1 MPIVV
6 SHGNTGLGSVSLRE
20 TAIAGGVGGGMGR
33 RRPLD
38 APHDFANAIRMTM
51 ADLVIV
57 GSGHGGA
64 QAAIALR
71 QNGFS
76 GSIVMLSRD
85 PEPPYER
92 PPLSKE
98 YLAGDKPFERMLIRP
113 QAFWADRGIELQL
126 ASAVSRLDPAAREL
140 TIVGGEPV
148 AYGTLIWA
156 AGGDPRRLSCP
167 GADLGGIH
175 AVRDKADV
183 DRIKAEL
190 EAGEKEVVV
199 VGGGYIGLEAAAGLT
214 KLGCKVTLLESLDRV
229 LSRVAG
235 EDLSRFYEGEHRRHG
250 VDVRLGAEVEV
261 IEGDGD
267 RVTGVRL
274 VGGEKLECDMLIVG
288 IGIVPA
294 VGPLIAAGAAGAN
307 GVEVDLYCRTS
318 LPDIYAIGDCAAHA
332 NPYAGGAV
340 IRLESVQNATDMAT
354 CAAKAICGDPQ
365 PYSALPWFW
374 SNQYD
379 LKLQTVGLSLG
390 HDATVLRGDPAER
403 SFSVVYLKEGR
414 VIALDCVNRMKDYAQ
429 GRRLV
434 EDRVAIPPEQLLDA
448 SVELKAM
455 L

>member
-1 MPIVV
+1 M
-6 SHGNTGLGSVSLRE
+6 SS
-20 TAIAGGVGGGMGR
+20 
-33 RRPLD
+33 
-38 APHDFANAIRMTM
+38 

-57 GSGHGGA
+57 GTGHGGA

-71 QNGFS
+71 QNGFA
-76 GSIVMLSRD
+76 GSILMLSRD
-85 PEPPYER
+85 VEPPYER

-113 QAFWADRGIELQL
+113 EAFWAGKDVALRLG
-126 ASAVSRLDPAAREL
+126 SAVTKLDPTAKEL
-140 TIVGGEPV
+140 TIAGGDTVG
-148 AYGTLIWA
+148 YGTLVWA

-175 AVRDKADV
+175 AVRDKADI

-190 EAGEKEVVV
+190 EAGARQAVV
-199 VGGGYIGLEAAAGLT
+199 VGGGYIGLEAAAVLR
-214 KLGCKVTLLESLDRV
+214 KLGCEVTLLESQQRV

-235 EDLSRFYEGEHRRHG
+235 EDLSRFYQEEHRRHG
-250 VDVRLGAEVEV
+250 VDVRLGAEVEA

-267 RVTGVRL
+267 RVTGVKIAE
-274 VGGEKLECDMLIVG
+274 GETLECDLIVVG

-307 GVEVDLYCRTS
+307 GVEVDPYCRTS
-318 LPDIYAIGDCAAHA
+318 LPDIYAVGDCAAHA
-332 NPYAGGAV
+332 NPHAGGAV

-354 CAAKAICGDPQ
+354 CAAKAICGDPE
-365 PYSALPWFW
+365 PYAALPWFW

-379 LKLQTVGLSLG
+379 LRLQTAGLSLG
-390 HDATVLRGDPAER
+390 HDATVLRGDPARR

-414 VIALDCVNRMKDYAQ
+414 VIALDCVNRTKDYAQ

-434 EDRVAIPPEQLLDA
+434 EDRAMIAPELLLDA
-448 SVELKAM
+448 ETELKAM

>member
-1 MPIVV
+1 MN
-6 SHGNTGLGSVSLRE
+6 S
-20 TAIAGGVGGGMGR
+20 
-33 RRPLD
+33 
-38 APHDFANAIRMTM
+38 

-57 GSGHGGA
+57 GTGHGGA

-76 GSIVMLSRD
+76 GSILMLSRD

-98 YLAGDKPFERMLIRP
+98 YLAGDKPFERILLRP
-113 QAFWADRGIELQL
+113 EAFWAGKDIQLKL
-126 ASAVSRLDPAAREL
+126 ASAVTKVDPVAKEL
-140 TIVGGEPV
+140 AVVGGETIG
-148 AYGTLIWA
+148 YGTLVWA

-183 DRIKAEL
+183 DRIKREL
-190 EAGEKEVVV
+190 EAGAHQAVVI
-199 VGGGYIGLEAAAGLT
+199 GGGYIGLEAAAVLR
-214 KLGCKVTLLESLDRV
+214 KLGCQVTLLESQERV

-235 EDLSRFYEGEHRRHG
+235 EDLSRFYEDEHRGHG
-250 VDVRLGAEVEV
+250 VEVRLGAEVEA

-267 RVTGVRL
+267 RVTGVK
-274 VGGEKLECDMLIVG
+274 VASGETLECDMLVVG

-294 VGPLIAAGAAGAN
+294 VGPLIVAGAAGAN
-307 GVEVDLYCRTS
+307 GVEVDPYCRTS
-318 LPDIYAIGDCAAHA
+318 LPDIYAVGDCAAHA

-365 PYSALPWFW
+365 PYEALPWFW

-379 LKLQTVGLSLG
+379 LRLQTAGLSLG
-390 HDATVLRGDPAER
+390 HDATVLRGDPSTR
-403 SFSVVYLKEGR
+403 SFSVIYLKEGR
-414 VIALDCVNRMKDYAQ
+414 VIALDCVNRTKDYAQ

-434 EDRVAIPPEQLLDA
+434 EDRAVIAPELLLDTEI
-448 SVELKAM
+448 ELKAM

>member
-1 MPIVV
+1 M
-6 SHGNTGLGSVSLRE
+6 ST
-20 TAIAGGVGGGMGR
+20 
-33 RRPLD
+33 
-38 APHDFANAIRMTM
+38 

-57 GSGHGGA
+57 GTGHGGA

-71 QNGFS
+71 QKGFS
-76 GSIVMLSRD
+76 GSILLVGRD
-85 PEPPYER
+85 TVPPYER

-98 YLAGDKPFERMLIRP
+98 YLAGEKAFERLLIRP
-113 QAFWADRGIELQL
+113 EAFWADRGIELQL
-126 ASAVSRLDPAAREL
+126 GAAVTRIDPQAKEL
-140 TIVGGEPV
+140 TIPVGDNV
-148 AYGTLIWA
+148 NYGTLIWA

-183 DRIKAEL
+183 DRLRAEL
-190 EAGEKEVVV
+190 AAGARDVVV
-199 VGGGYIGLEAAAGLT
+199 VGGGYIGLEAAAVLR
-214 KLGCKVTLLESLDRV
+214 KLGCTVTLVESQDRV

-235 EDLSRFYEGEHRRHG
+235 EDLSRFYEAEHGRHG
-250 VDVRLGAEVEV
+250 VDVRLGAEVEA

-267 RVTGVRL
+267 RVTAVRL
-274 VGGEKLECDMLIVG
+274 AGGETLECDLLVVG

-307 GVEVDLYCRTS
+307 GVEVDELCRTS
-318 LPDIYAIGDCAAHA
+318 LPDIYAVGDCAAHA
-332 NPYAGGAV
+332 NRYAGGAV
-340 IRLESVQNATDMAT
+340 IRLESVQNANDMAT
-354 CAAKAICGDPQ
+354 TAAKAICGDPQ
-365 PYSALPWFW
+365 PYGALPWFW

-390 HDATVLRGDPAER
+390 HDATVLRGDPASR

-414 VIALDCVNRMKDYAQ
+414 VIALDCVNRTKDYAQ

-434 EDRVAIPPEQLLDA
+434 EDRAAIAPELLLD
-448 SVELKAM
+448 SETELKAM